1 MRRGIGVGHIHS
13 KKVQADKMSS
23 LGAQLTAERVGHL
36 SNQLEHLTEQIQA
49 IAAENESE
57 IRNDPVARAK
67 FLHLAD
73 ALQVD
78 LLTDTTTA
86 ALDADKPR
94 SKLSKL
100 ELSSFYSH
108 LASKVITVCKS
119 ESVYTGALVPLSN
132 VVRGLK
138 RQQQRG
144 GGSSSTHQEIS
155 AEDVKVA
162 LREVALMCAHA
173 VHNNNTLPPS
183 SSPTS
188 RSPTSSSPSTTD
200 ISAAPLYSVVS
211 IGGEDHVKV
220 ASIAAGAS
228 TSLVDA
234 MELHTLI
241 TARLQGGNNS
251 GKDAIGSSIDAASH
265 HHRSAVRSMYAAPGV
280 SSRMGRFTATSG
292 TRQQHYQHPESDSA
306 STSAPASPSLSLEE
320 ILHVAPVNWS
330 RIRSLVALQQLLTDG
345 VAWMDVPPR
354 TTTTNTI
361 TPPPKVKEDVEY
373 VFVSG
378 GSGST
383 ARTHNKT
390 GSNTPSGPLSVLQT
404 PNATF
409 WFIELV

>member
-1 MRRGIGVGHIHS
+1 MGHIHS

-78 LLTDTTTA
+78 LLTDTTAA

-100 ELSSFYSH
+100 EMSSFYSQ

-119 ESVYTGALVPLSN
+119 ESIYTGALVPLSN

-138 RQQQRG
+138 RQSQQQRG
-144 GGSSSTHQEIS
+144 ASATLIQEIS

-162 LREVALMCAHA
+162 LREVALMCSHA
-173 VHNNNTLPPS
+173 AYKITPA
-183 SSPTS
+183 S
-188 RSPTSSSPSTTD
+188 RSPTSSSSTTD

-234 MELHTLI
+234 MELHNLI
-241 TARLQGGNNS
+241 ITRLQNGAGLD
-251 GKDAIGSSIDAASH
+251 KAAPDASH
-265 HHRSAVRSMYAAPGV
+265 HHRSAVRTMYAAPGV
-280 SSRMGRFTATSG
+280 SSRMGRFTATSVP
-292 TRQQHYQHPESDSA
+292 RQQHSHQESEGGSSSA
-306 STSAPASPSLSLEE
+306 SSVPSTPPSLSLED
-320 ILHVAPVNWS
+320 ILQVAPLNWS

-354 TTTTNTI
+354 RSNSNPLPATK
-361 TPPPKVKEDVEY
+361 PKEEDDY

-383 ARTHNKT
+383 AAHA
-390 GSNTPSGPLSVLQT
+390 PLGPLSVLQT
-404 PNATF
+404 PHATF
-409 WFIELV
+409 WFIELVSISQ